1 MGAGPLSEPPH
12 PHHRD
17 ERRRRRIGHD
27 RAHDRHG
34 PDRCTGAARRGR
46 ADAGRQRHVFED
58 QVALKPQAVAVQS
71 PQGDWT
77 YAQLGEQVA
86 RMSAWLRVQGVARGD
101 RVAILSENRRE
112 FVLTLL
118 AAAKVGAIVACM
130 NWRQTAE
137 ELAHCITL
145 VTPRIALVSPRYEQH
160 VKLFGEV
167 AC

>member
-1 MGAGPLSEPPH
+1 M
-12 PHHRD
+12 
-17 ERRRRRIGHD
+17 
-27 RAHDRHG
+27 
-34 PDRCTGAARRGR
+34 
-46 ADAGRQRHVFED
+46 FED

-118 AAAKVGAIVACM
+118 AAAKVGAIVACIGDSTITV
-130 NWRQTAE
+130 NLYKNGSTVLSAPVVLDNSNTAFAIE
-137 ELAHCITL
+137 AGAISSASYSADDVFEVVVSVSAGTGTL
-145 VTPRIALVSPRYEQH
+145 GQGLFVSPMFRE
-160 VKLFGEV
+160 
-167 AC
+167 ACG

>member
-1 MGAGPLSEPPH
+1 M
-12 PHHRD
+12 
-17 ERRRRRIGHD
+17 
-27 RAHDRHG
+27 
-34 PDRCTGAARRGR
+34 
-46 ADAGRQRHVFED
+46 FED

-112 FVLTLL
+112 VVLTLL

-130 NWRQTAE
+130 TWRQTAVG
-137 ELAHCITL
+137 LHLVITPP
-145 VTPRIALVSPRYEQH
+145 TPRSALGS
-160 VKLFGEV
+160 
-167 AC
+167 